1 MLVTDFHSCVVSMV
15 RVPKEEEAQKIW
27 VVEGNIAMSLV
38 STFGLKAFVVVAVG
52 IIVTQ
57 LTQLISR
64 AG

>member
-1 MLVTDFHSCVVSMV
+1 MV

-38 STFGLKAFVVVAVG
+38 STFGLKAFVVVVVG